1 MPTDEESRAV
11 EVALAH
17 VEAWSNHDW
26 DSAER
31 SLAEGVYV
39 TVTTTQPI
47 MSATDTVGVEDYMQ
61 GLKLF
66 AQAVVPG
73 SLVVNASVG
82 DERDALLMV
91 TTKMVGGPF
100 GEGAMLTG
108 ARLYLLD
115 EDDKIEAEQVIFFV
129 AQG

>member
-31 SLAEGVYV
+31 SLAEGVHV

-73 SLVVNASVG
+73 SLVVNASVV

-129 AQG
+129 A